1 LLVAAVLAVL
11 SLRTDSATFDE
22 PFHLAAGYAAL
33 TQADY
38 RLSPDHPPLG
48 RIWAALPLLFVD
60 AHWPSPDDPDWV
72 AADCNALAIRWLFGH
87 ENRHHFIVLGRGM
100 MVALL
105 LATLAATY
113 ATARQLYG
121 PAAAL
126 LALALAALDPTLLA
140 HGRLVTTD
148 LPLTLVNALVLL
160 TVARLLEHVSWPRL
174 IAAVLAVAALPA
186 TKMSWPVVLPA
197 LALMAAAAVLRRAP
211 LQVAGRLPTERP
223 WRADPAAGRSRAGA
237 PASPAG
243 EPGSRAGAPA
253 TPESA
258 AGPAPPGRR
267 PEEPLPPDPPIGPRL
282 VVRRAQRAPTVVA
295 LVAVLGL
302 AAWGGIW
309 AAYQG
314 QSTILPSPPPG
325 PVPTEVQER
334 MNRTQSR
341 LEQDWQIAL
350 LDTGTGRPRT
360 DLLTRG
366 LVAAAEYHLLPD
378 AYIFGLARVRFLT
391 GQRYAYLCGEYS
403 TTGWAS
409 YFPIAFLIKTPVA
422 TLVLLAA
429 GLAALLLRRVTV
441 CSPVLLIGL
450 LGFVAAHGA
459 SSVTANLNI
468 GHRHLLP
475 LYPVVCVLAGGAVAW
490 FGRRGPRL
498 AVAGL
503 LIWLAGANLT
513 TFPHYLAYFNELV
526 GGRTRGHLYLADSN
540 LDWGQ
545 DLFRLA
551 AWARAHPDEPLKLA
565 YFGSAPPPA
574 YVPCRS
580 LPSHFDWRPRAELDA
595 GTYVVSATQLLGV
608 YDPEIRRDYWTA
620 RNRAAYA
627 ELGRIAASV
636 PEPGEP
642 PDKTQLRAQAAAEFA
657 ELRYKRLLSRLAD
670 RPPDERVGAALFV
683 YRLSARDVAELTRP

>member
-1 LLVAAVLAVL
+1 MPQPDRSAHTAPPAASDTRPTAPPAESIRARTAAAAFGPRAHACFVAAALLVAALLAVL

-33 TQADY
+33 TQSDY

-60 AHWPSPDDPDWV
+60 AHWPSPDDPHWV

-121 PAAAL
+121 SAAAL

-148 LPLTLVNALVLL
+148 LPLTLANALVLL

-174 IAAVLAVAALPA
+174 IAAALAVAALPT

-211 LQVAGRLPTERP
+211 LQVAGRPP
-223 WRADPAAGRSRAGA
+223 S
-237 PASPAG
+237 
-243 EPGSRAGAPA
+243 
-253 TPESA
+253 
-258 AGPAPPGRR
+258 AGPAPA
-267 PEEPLPPDPPIGPRL
+267 GPRL
-282 VVRRAQRAPTVVA
+282 LVRPAERVPTVFA
-295 LVAVLGL
+295 LVGVLGL

-325 PVPTEVQER
+325 PVPTELQER

-350 LDTGTGRPRT
+350 LDTATGRPRT

-429 GLAALLLRRVTV
+429 GLAGLLLRRVTV
-441 CSPVLLIGL
+441 RSPVLLIGL

-545 DLFRLA
+545 DLLRLA

-574 YVPCRS
+574 YVSCRS
-580 LPSHFDWRPRAELDA
+580 LPSHFDWQPRAALDA

-642 PDKTQLRAQAAAEFA
+642 PDKTRLRAQAAAEFA
-657 ELRYKRLLSRLAD
+657 EMRYKRLLSRLAD